1 MINASLWNK
10 VLAAGTA
17 AAILAT
23 ASSAANAAPIGVG
36 QLVLK
41 EAAAGDVTPVS
52 WRGRRNTAIALGA
65 LGGLWLGGALAR
77 GYYGAP
83 YGYGYYAAPPPP
95 PRRCWQQ
102 LGPYRGQG
110 RWVYC

>member
-1 MINASLWNK
+1 MNK
-10 VLAAGTA
+10 TSNWTKILSAGTA

-23 ASSAANAAPIGVG
+23 ASSAATAAPIGAG

-41 EAAAGDVTPVS
+41 EAAVDDVTPVS
-52 WRGRRNTAIALGA
+52 WRGRRNTAIALGV
-65 LGGLWLGGALAR
+65 LGGLAIAGSYPYW
-77 GYYGAP
+77 GAP
-83 YGYGYYAAPPPP
+83 YGYYYAPPPP

-102 LGPYRGQG
+102 WGPYRGQG

>member
-1 MINASLWNK
+1 MINASIRNK
-10 VLAAGTA
+10 ILAAGTA

-52 WRGRRNTAIALGA
+52 WRGRRNTAIALGV
-65 LGGLWLGGALAR
+65 LGGLAIAGGAYR
-77 GYYGAP
+77 YGYWGAP
-83 YGYGYYAAPPPP
+83 YGAYYYAPP

-102 LGPYRGQG
+102 WGPYRGQG